1 MGIGLQIAG
10 GFGRRLSGYMQ
21 EKEKYDWENKR
32 AERKFGMTTGMMGVA
47 KAEEKADATISK
59 VNYLINDRGIDKD
72 ILRFAF
78 DQEKVAGINKIYDE
92 VNLGSDQASGKQL
105 NKLFN
110 LAKDYAAVDDRPWS
124 EVVREAYQIYAT
136 PENAAKHTQEQKDK
150 KSFWASMLADPSTT
164 SGYDDGQRYSG
175 YTRADQNRIIM
186 SSATTPRGEGTI
198 KIDRSKRIE
207 KLSPTDYY
215 RFDSSTKTLIA
226 DQIELAEEKLKST
239 SDPAKGA
246 ALQQNLS
253 RMQRKDDWVGITS
266 LYGDNILQPLY
277 NAEQQFPGA
286 ILNNPAISKGKKD
299 WLRNKFA
306 KEEEEIGDGSSV
318 VKIPVAVTGG
328 TIDFA
333 AEFEKAKSSF
343 PKDTDLTAPR
353 FNSVA
358 DLLKATA
365 DKTIL
370 DTDPY
375 FVYVPGEGWKA
386 QAKIDLANFSQ
397 PGDGDFLKWA
407 KDIPEK
413 RSEATELFGVKEY
426 NGLLQA
432 NVNSIDLIK
441 RVTKIVTSKTTGK
454 EYTFAE
460 YSKAFGIGDKNKAD
474 SLGLPRTNRK
484 WDNASEANGYT
495 IKYDLTPYTYS
506 GDK

>member
-21 EKEKYDWENKR
+21 EKQKYDWENKR

-47 KAEEKADATISK
+47 KAEEKADATVSK
-59 VNYLINDRGIDKD
+59 VNYLITDRGIDKD

-92 VNLGSDQASGKQL
+92 VKLGSDQASGKQL

-175 YTRADQNRIIM
+175 YTRADQDRIIM

-239 SDPAKGA
+239 SDRAKGA
-246 ALQQNLS
+246 ALQENLIS
-253 RMQRKDDWVGITS
+253 MQREDDWVGITS

-306 KEEEEIGDGSSV
+306 KEEDAKRIANLDFNEIYNSSISSLLEQYSNFTEEQI
-318 VKIPVAVTGG
+318 
-328 TIDFA
+328 
-333 AEFEKAKSSF
+333 EK
-343 PKDTDLTAPR
+343 LPR
-353 FNSVA
+353 FNSIS
-358 DLLKATA
+358 LA
-365 DKTIL
+365 DKAKKKGTIKKGDSFL
-370 DTDPY
+370 TYNNKTGKYDLYDFNEYTSSTDLTEEKKDSSTEDSSDVNVVLTPTDKQ
-375 FVYVPGEGWKA
+375 FEQWIKSSMMRIDKGGFGKKLTALE
-386 QAKIDLANFSQ
+386 QAKR
-397 PGDGDFLKWA
+397 KA
-407 KDIPEK
+407 KVLLDNTGEEITYNHYDRMSKKVAEK
-413 RSEATELFGVKEY
+413 Y
-426 NGLLQA
+426 
-432 NVNSIDLIK
+432 
-441 RVTKIVTSKTTGK
+441 
-454 EYTFAE
+454 
-460 YSKAFGIGDKNKAD
+460 
-474 SLGLPRTNRK
+474 GLPREWSG
-484 WDNASEANGYT
+484 WDAAPAHRWLVNMDEE
-495 IKYDLTPYTYS
+495 K
-506 GDK
+506 